1 MHAQRARGMHAQRAR
16 GGAAARAAPPPAAAA
31 AAAGRRATP
40 AAWRRPAR
48 RRAPERQL
56 ATAAAAPDA
65 QSSLG
70 VVIVDHGSK
79 RAASNDALLE
89 FVALYRAATGRAN
102 VQPAHMELAPPSVGA
117 AVAACVAAGAA
128 RVVVAPYFLSRGRH
142 IQEDVPALVAEA
154 AAAHPG
160 VEVVLAEPV
169 GVDPLMATLLESRV
183 RAALAAAEGGA

>member
-1 MHAQRARGMHAQRAR
+1 MHAQRARGA
-16 GGAAARAAPPPAAAA
+16 GAAAPRAAPPPAA
-31 AAAGRRATP
+31 
-40 AAWRRPAR
+40 WLRPAR
-48 RRAPERQL
+48 RRAPGRQL
-56 ATAAAAPDA
+56 AAAAAAPA
-65 QSSLG
+65 APETG
-70 VVIVDHGSK
+70 IVIVDHGSK

-89 FVALYRAATGRAN
+89 FVALYRAATGRGN

-142 IQEDVPALVAEA
+142 VQEDVPALVAAA